1 MPFSACQ
8 FLQFLS
14 AVVHTKLS
22 INCDID
28 LKKMKSSVEL
38 LQKQEIPNKT
48 SNPTVINISEYAEVK
63 KNLSAD
69 AD

>member
-1 MPFSACQ
+1 
-8 FLQFLS
+8 
-14 AVVHTKLS
+14 
-22 INCDID
+22 
-28 LKKMKSSVEL
+28 MKSSVEL

-69 AD
+69 ADWE